1 MNSAGNNAASEWIL
15 LNGYVT
21 RGSRFFC
28 AFDLSKRLMKIIF
41 GFLGFAF
48 ITLQYQLWLGEDS
61 VRTLNML
68 ELEVEAQRVNNAG
81 LEQRN
86 RLVEI
91 EVLDLKNGLEAVEE
105 RARSE
110 LGMIEKG
117 ETFYLLVPAQK

>member
-1 MNSAGNNAASEWIL
+1 
-15 LNGYVT
+15 
-21 RGSRFFC
+21 
-28 AFDLSKRLMKIIF
+28 MKILF
-41 GFLGFAF
+41 GFLSFIF
-48 ITLQYQLWLGEDS
+48 ITLQYQLWLGDDS
-61 VRTLNML
+61 VRTLNAL
-68 ELEVEAQRVNNAG
+68 ELEIEAQRANNEN

-117 ETFYLLVPAQK
+117 ETFYLLVPNEQ

>member
-1 MNSAGNNAASEWIL
+1 
-15 LNGYVT
+15 
-21 RGSRFFC
+21 
-28 AFDLSKRLMKIIF
+28 MKILF

-48 ITLQYQLWLGEDS
+48 ITLQYQLWVGEDS
-61 VRTLNML
+61 MRTLNRL
-68 ELEVEAQRVNNAG
+68 ELEVQAQRANNEE

-86 RLVEI
+86 TLVEI

-117 ETFYLLVPAQK
+117 ETFYLLVPSQK

>member
-1 MNSAGNNAASEWIL
+1 
-15 LNGYVT
+15 
-21 RGSRFFC
+21 
-28 AFDLSKRLMKIIF
+28 MKILF

-61 VRTLNML
+61 MRTLNRL
-68 ELEVEAQRVNNAG
+68 ELEVQAQRANNEE

-86 RLVEI
+86 TLVEI

-117 ETFYLLVPAQK
+117 ETFYLLVPSQK

>member
-1 MNSAGNNAASEWIL
+1 MKIL
-15 LNGYVT
+15 L
-21 RGSRFFC
+21 
-28 AFDLSKRLMKIIF
+28 

-61 VRTLNML
+61 MRTLNRL
-68 ELEVEAQRVNNAG
+68 ELEVQAQRANNEE

-86 RLVEI
+86 TLVEI

-117 ETFYLLVPAQK
+117 ETFYLLVPTQK